1 MEIGYQIWSLIR
13 FSSDKVSQKGVE
25 VDEREQVLLGK
36 FYTYKEAKDAQNLLA
51 VDTVYNYMKEVLCGG
66 DCGNVYKFE
75 DLNSTCNG
83 DSLCKECMCIF
94 LSENEISQEH
104 SE

>member
-1 MEIGYQIWSLIR
+1 MGIEYQIWSLIR
-13 FSSDKVSQKGVE
+13 FSSDKASQKGLE

-36 FYTYKEAKDAQNLLA
+36 FYTYKEAKDAQSLLA
-51 VDTVYNYMKEVLCGG
+51 IDTVYNHMKEVLCGG

-75 DLNSTCNG
+75 DLNSTG
-83 DSLCKECMCIF
+83 DSGSLCKECMCIF
-94 LSENEISQEH
+94 LAENETSKEH

>member
-1 MEIGYQIWSLIR
+1 MSA
-13 FSSDKVSQKGVE
+13 KVQ
-25 VDEREQVLLGK
+25 
-36 FYTYKEAKDAQNLLA
+36 
-51 VDTVYNYMKEVLCGG
+51 LCDG

-83 DSLCKECMCIF
+83 DSFCKECMCIF
-94 LSENEISQEH
+94 LMENEASQEH